1 MNFFIF
7 SSADLPPHFLLV
19 SGLDYKNFSLASSG
33 SLPFASPLLINRPHV
48 LIIEVWALI
57 I

>member
-33 SLPFASPLLINRPHV
+33 SLPFASPLLINRPNV
-48 LIIEVWALI
+48 LIIEVWNKI